1 MYGWMDAWMYGC
13 KSGCIYGCIYG
24 CKCGCIVLYC
34 AVQYCIGIGIGIGM
48 VWYGIVLYVLYG
60 IVLSYRI
67 VSYCSV
73 YSIVSY
79 RVVWRCV
86 VLYCNSNC
94 KCSCNCNCIC
104 IIYIYTYISS
114 WTNKTVI
121 WFCPKNGG
129 NIWTNDDQPWN
140 GMRYGILRQINKAKA
155 HSSLHAWNLEVPGKC
170 DRCNLSISTMLAQP
184 CKNHEFPY

>member
-48 VWYGIVLYVLYG
+48 VWYGIVCIVLYG

-104 IIYIYTYISS
+104 IIYIYTYIHIQL
-114 WTNKTVI
+114 NEQ
-121 WFCPKNGG
+121 NGHLVLSQK
-129 NIWTNDDQPWN
+129 W
-140 GMRYGILRQINKAKA
+140 
-155 HSSLHAWNLEVPGKC
+155 GKHM
-170 DRCNLSISTMLAQP
+170 DKWWSTMKWNEVRYIEANQQGKGTLIPSCLEPWGTRQVW
-184 CKNHEFPY
+184 